1 MLFSVFEIA
10 KTTIGHYCSLV
21 RKAENRF
28 QIENNSK
35 IEVAPKRQS
44 CTIVTLVDIFA
55 LFALTSKVFVVEK
68 CFVPFWKGNFT
79 LVKIRYNDIKRNN
92 NWNPYKAKQF

>member
-21 RKAENRF
+21 RKAENSF

-44 CTIVTLVDIFA
+44 FTIVTLIDIFT
-55 LFALTSKVFVVEK
+55 LSALTSKVFAVEK
-68 CFVPFWKGNFT
+68 CFVPFWEGNFT
-79 LVKIRYNDIKRNN
+79 LVKLKYNNFRRNSI
-92 NWNPYKAKQF
+92 WNHYKAKQF

>member
-1 MLFSVFEIA
+1 MFRNLG
-10 KTTIGHYCSLV
+10 GH
-21 RKAENRF
+21 RF
-28 QIENNSK
+28 LSKGVKIVQNENNSK

-44 CTIVTLVDIFA
+44 FTIVTLIDIFT
-55 LFALTSKVFVVEK
+55 LSALTSKVFAVEK